1 MEIRTKTS
9 INSIKNSNIKK
20 NHRYEE
26 PSTLFDSDFQ
36 LLKEEDKSQ
45 KDSGM
50 TLMNFWPGNHNFI
63 CNGRYLFGNSS
74 DRRNRILTT
83 LTIVSIYISYMAL
96 PNSYIY
102 KHINTWLP
110 WLTNYLFATTLLFLF
125 LASATDPG
133 LIPPRH
139 FL

>member
-1 MEIRTKTS
+1 MS
-9 INSIKNSNIKK
+9 
-20 NHRYEE
+20 
-26 PSTLFDSDFQ
+26 
-36 LLKEEDKSQ
+36 
-45 KDSGM
+45 
-50 TLMNFWPGNHNFI
+50 LMNFWPGNQYFI

-74 DRRNRILTT
+74 DRRNRLLTT
-83 LTIVSIYISYMAL
+83 LTIVSIYVSYMAL

-110 WLTNYLFATTLLFLF
+110 WLTNYLFAISLLFLF